1 MKIRV
6 TTAFNDRQNGYVTRP
21 VNEVFE
27 CSEQRAKE
35 LIDGGFAEEVKS
47 DAPKKPRTKAVKTE
61 KQKSGLSTLRI
72 CKVLFYC
79 PKTLNYGR
87 HRAKLKQRDTL

>member
-35 LIDGGFAEEVKS
+35 FIDGGFAEEVKP
-47 DAPKKPRTKAVKTE
+47 DTHKKPRAKAEKTVKTE
-61 KQKSGLSTLRI
+61 K
-72 CKVLFYC
+72 
-79 PKTLNYGR
+79 
-87 HRAKLKQRDTL
+87 AD

>member
-27 CSEQRAKE
+27 CSDERAKQ
-35 LIDGGFAEEVKS
+35 LIDGGFAEEVKP
-47 DAPKKPRTKAVKTE
+47 DATKKPRAKAEKTE
-61 KQKSGLSTLRI
+61 KTEK
-72 CKVLFYC
+72 
-79 PKTLNYGR
+79 
-87 HRAKLKQRDTL
+87 AD

>member
-21 VNEVFE
+21 VNEVLNVP
-27 CSEQRAKE
+27 SREQRNSLTVVLQKRSS
-35 LIDGGFAEEVKS
+35 LTLPKS
-47 DAPKKPRTKAVKTE
+47 REPKQL
-61 KQKSGLSTLRI
+61 KQKNRKSGLSTLRI